1 MIDTDIILALCAV
14 MAGSLASLAIGWHFG
29 VKIAA
34 RTLRQIARNNLDDA
48 EYGEFVRLL
57 DKGTKGGAS

>member
-14 MAGSLASLAIGWHFG
+14 MAGALASLAIGWHFG
-29 VKIAA
+29 VKAA
-34 RTLRQIARNNLDDA
+34 YAAVRQIARGNLNDA

-57 DKGTKGGAS
+57 DKGTKGKAA